1 MGSSLLRA
9 GLVAKKACELGL
21 EVRVEKMFE
30 DVQSKLPGPPKI
42 LLCLLPERKNC
53 DLYGILGGLN
63 SLLAVEQNPSIPLVS
78 KVLTIILGMDVSH
91 GSPGHSDVPS
101 IAACEHPLNCC
112 LMLLLLLLGSLVVYH
127 PYHDFLMYLAHYP
140 KVLLP
145 DPFESVQL
153 KVEGLVGNIDREM
166 LR

>member
-1 MGSSLLRA
+1 MVKIKASKPPNKKHPRCLADGNELLRFYGTTMACSLGLAGSSSLC
-9 GLVAKKACELGL
+9 VL
-21 EVRVEKMFE
+21 EK
-30 DVQSKLPGPPKI
+30 
-42 LLCLLPERKNC
+42 CC
-53 DLYGILGGLN
+53 LGGLN